1 MSKFKK
7 DKGSAA
13 PAINTSSLP
22 DIVFMLLFFFM
33 VATTT
38 KEVDPSVNV
47 KAPKI
52 LGPGG
57 AGATDMTPFKQ
68 RSEVDF
74 IYAGI
79 SKNKAKNDGNVYLTL
94 DNISADDEGMFQ
106 SSGLYSP
113 EETLLKKWKENKLKK
128 KPVKFNL
135 TMDKVIT
142 CLKMDND
149 VPASTLFQI
158 RNALKKTKA
167 PIIGY
172 VIDNGSN

>member
-7 DKGSAA
+7 DKSGAA

-38 KEVDPSVNV
+38 KEVDPSVDV
-47 KAPKI
+47 KAPQI
-52 LGPGG
+52 LGEGG

-74 IYAGI
+74 IYAGL
-79 SKNKAKNDGNVYLTL
+79 SKNKKLDNGKVYLTL
-94 DNISADDEGMFQ
+94 DNIIPEDEDLFQ
-106 SSGLYSP
+106 STGLYSP
-113 EETLLKKWKENKLKK
+113 EEGLLKKWKEIKLKK
-128 KPVKFNL
+128 KPIKFNL

-142 CLKMDND
+142 CIKMDSD
-149 VPASTLFQI
+149 VPASSLFQI
-158 RNALKKTKA
+158 REALKKAKA
-167 PIIGY
+167 PVIGY
-172 VIDNGSN
+172 AIDNGTN